1 MFNIYLSQV
10 ALFMLFPLVNYN
22 LIDDTLIYL
31 ASLMVIIPAIIVKIV
46 FSPEEKYIQ
55 SNEVQIDKTLKFLYY
70 IIAISTLI
78 HAYISFDN
86 LLFFRRVGTSGLI
99 ELISNTP
106 ALHYFILRI
115 IESIFI
121 FLIFMYVYFAKKNN
135 QKIQLTI
142 FIFYIIFVFFSS
154 TWTSRSDLIIHFL
167 LYIFILAPLG
177 SNNFNL
183 TRMFGF
189 FSIILSIFI
198 LQTFAR
204 HGFNFSL
211 VQGEFVYISE
221 RLNTWIL
228 ASSFFKENLNFI
240 FGEFN
245 FESYKY
251 YVTLFPFSD
260 MAYEYKSLGLTNF
273 KSYLLYDILGTDVLD
288 NTYNFTIDILYNFGL
303 LGLFFLSTLLSVLFT
318 RIDSVIRSGNV
329 NTWAI
334 IYFMLGFSLLRIE
347 FEFLSNLLAFIRVFI
362 LMLTII
368 IITQIIYTNETRH
381 YLHK

>member
-10 ALFMLFPLVNYN
+10 ALFMVFPLVNYN

-31 ASLMVIIPAIIVKIV
+31 ASLLVIIPAIIVKIV

-183 TRMFGF
+183 TRMFRF

-198 LQTFAR
+198 LQTFVR

-273 KSYLLYDILGTDVLD
+273 KSYLLYDILGTDALD

-347 FEFLSNLLAFIRVFI
+347 FEFLSNLIAFIRVFI

-368 IITQIIYTNETRH
+368 IITQIIYTNETRN

>member
-273 KSYLLYDILGTDVLD
+273 KSYLLYDILGTDALD